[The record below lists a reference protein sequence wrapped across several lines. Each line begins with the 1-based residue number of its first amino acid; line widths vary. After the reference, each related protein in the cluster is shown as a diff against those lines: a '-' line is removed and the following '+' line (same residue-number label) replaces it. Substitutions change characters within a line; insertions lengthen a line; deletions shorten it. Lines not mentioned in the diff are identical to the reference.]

1 MPSGKQENAPPA
13 TIPGNT
19 NLELLKHQSENEQ
32 DFVSLLHIV
41 ISEKKNGEQWKVR
54 EISSE
59 WYMPRENMCSSP
71 LKANY
76 LKLLNQCSAN

>member
-13 TIPGNT
+13 TIPGST

-41 ISEKKNGEQWKVR
+41 ISEKKWRTVKSKRDFFRVVHAQR
-54 EISSE
+54 EYVLFPS
-59 WYMPRENMCSSP
+59 
-71 LKANY
+71 
-76 LKLLNQCSAN
+76 

>member
-41 ISEKKNGEQWKVR
+41 ISEKKMEN
-54 EISSE
+54 SE
-59 WYMPRENMCSSP
+59 
-71 LKANY
+71 K
-76 LKLLNQCSAN
+76 